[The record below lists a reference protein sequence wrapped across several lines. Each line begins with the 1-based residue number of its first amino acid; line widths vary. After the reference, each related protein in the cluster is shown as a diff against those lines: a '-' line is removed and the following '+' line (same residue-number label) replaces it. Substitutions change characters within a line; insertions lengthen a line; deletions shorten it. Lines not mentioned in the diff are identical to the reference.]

1 MPTSRNSSNVS
12 QLRNTQTPSISVK
25 WNTTQQQKR
34 NEHTRCTQQ
43 YDLMFNEFFCEK
55 SCSQKR
61 TFCVISLRRHS
72 CKGKIVGIENRSK
85 KKNRSVIADVRM
97 GEWLATK
104 LSWGKFWSNKTL
116 YLDRGSGC
124 MVVSICQNSKN
135 CTVKAVN
142 FTICKIHGNFLNEK
156 DFPSKI

>member
-1 MPTSRNSSNVS
+1 
-12 QLRNTQTPSISVK
+12 
-25 WNTTQQQKR
+25 
-34 NEHTRCTQQ
+34 
-43 YDLMFNEFFCEK
+43 MFNEFFCEK

>member
-1 MPTSRNSSNVS
+1 MKWKLLHLVYRQRNQDNVNKNLCFNKKLCTDIQNNFICKLPTSRNSSNVS

-43 YDLMFNEFFCEK
+43 YDLMFNEFFSEK

-85 KKNRSVIADVRM
+85 KKKQIGDCRRENGRM
-97 GEWLATK
+97 VGYKTVL
-104 LSWGKFWSNKTL
+104 GKIL
-116 YLDRGSGC
+116 E
-124 MVVSICQNSKN
+124 Q
-135 CTVKAVN
+135 
-142 FTICKIHGNFLNEK
+142 
-156 DFPSKI
+156 